1 MAAFTSRVSPRSS
14 RTWSAQ
20 RSGSMRPSRG
30 FRATAERVTRMTPYL
45 RETMRWPTLTVSMAA
60 GFVFMVT
67 SGLVS
72 CCADIRNISS
82 LPGAVQLPAITNL
95 RELHERSVLLRPDVA
110 QHRVLDVLA
119 RSEEHTSELQSLM
132 RTP

>member
-1 MAAFTSRVSPRSS
+1 
-14 RTWSAQ
+14 
-20 RSGSMRPSRG
+20 MRPSRG

-72 CCADIRNISS
+72 CCADIRNIIS
-82 LPGAVQLPAITNL
+82 LPVAVPLPATTNL
-95 RELHERSVLLRPDVA
+95 RELHERSVLLRPDLEQLHVDR
-110 QHRVLDVLA
+110 QIVVSGKRVSVCVVLGA
-119 RSEEHTSELQSLM
+119 RRIINKNTKI
-132 RTP
+132 

>member
-1 MAAFTSRVSPRSS
+1 
-14 RTWSAQ
+14 
-20 RSGSMRPSRG
+20 
-30 FRATAERVTRMTPYL
+30 
-45 RETMRWPTLTVSMAA
+45 MAA

-119 RSEEHTSELQSLM
+119 HEVSLVDRLVHRARHEHVPERHGPLLTDPVQPVAALHPVVASLD
-132 RTP
+132 RKSTRLNSS